1 MKERW
6 SDLDATL
13 QSALLVAL
21 SNCIVSRGNEEQR
34 NDQFFLNVI
43 WSLSVLGFH
52 WYTAADGGANESSQS
67 VVMHIRAYLEK
78 LLRDQTGIKGIAVA
92 TVFDSLA
99 KLECSYA
106 SIDKSLAKSLEAAAI
121 SCGTEFSP
129 RELATT
135 IYSMGKMGGLL

>member
-6 SDLDATL
+6 SDLDANL
-13 QSALLVAL
+13 QAALLGAF
-21 SNCIVSRGNEEQR
+21 SSCIVSRGEEEQR
-34 NDQFFLNVI
+34 NDQFFLNII

-52 WYTAADGGANESSQS
+52 WYATAEVGSKETNKSIG
-67 VVMHIRAYLEK
+67 MHVRAYMEK
-78 LLRDQTGIKGIAVA
+78 LLNDPTGINGIAVA

-106 SIDKSLAKSLEAAAI
+106 SIDKSLVKSLEAAAI
-121 SCGTEFSP
+121 SCGMDFSP

-135 IYSMGKMGGLL
+135 IYSMGKMGG